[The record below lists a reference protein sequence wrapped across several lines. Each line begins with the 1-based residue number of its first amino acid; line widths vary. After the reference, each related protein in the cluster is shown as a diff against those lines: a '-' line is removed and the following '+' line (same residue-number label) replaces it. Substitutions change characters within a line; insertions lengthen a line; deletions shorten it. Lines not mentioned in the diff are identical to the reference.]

1 MQDLRLVG
9 LSEDSEH
16 VLLADDQGGRYR
28 LPLDHALRSA
38 VRHERPRPAGD
49 DTPTSLSPREVQAL
63 IRAGASAEEVAEL
76 SGWTLEKVHKYEG
89 PIIAEREHVA
99 SLATA
104 VRLRSR
110 GSTSTMLSSRVA
122 ERLHARGVDAA
133 AASWDAWRGAEG
145 PWTLQ
150 LSFPAGGRLREARW
164 HFDVVARTVAPF
176 DDEARWLSE
185 DDDATPEEAARP
197 RGSLVFDLES
207 EGGIDAP
214 DETERGGD
222 RPAPQA
228 VDNEAAAEPPAGRA
242 EPPQS
247 AAADR
252 QDAYEVDSPGMYLH
266 VGTRGH
272 DADED
277 DQMVE
282 SMRQRSRA
290 SRRRRSAPP
299 RSPSGQ
305 DQLPDTPVA
314 PPAEPVTAEHI
325 EAEQIEA
332 REVEA
337 EQVEAQQVDAAE
349 TIAAEPTIELVRDDI
364 AVAVVDQPTQEP
376 ADAVADRATQEP
388 TGTAGDPVE
397 AADPATHDGL
407 GEGYP
412 EDETTGAHLED
423 ETAEAHPDDERP
435 AREPDGAGVDVT
447 VTPAPGPTAA
457 AAGPEHVPGQVTLP
471 ELDAPTPA
479 AHPNPEVA
487 ERPTPPVP
495 DPDQPA
501 PEGKPDTENQA
512 EPQTK
517 DHSENQPEA
526 RPTGRAARRATQQRR
541 RSGRTSVPSWDDVM
555 FGSKKPDND

>member
-197 RGSLVFDLES
+197 RGSRVFDLES

-228 VDNEAAAEPPAGRA
+228 VDTEAAAEQPVDRT
-242 EPPQS
+242 ESPQPG
-247 AAADR
+247 AADR
-252 QDAYEVDSPGMYLH
+252 PDAYEVDSPGMYLH

-305 DQLPDTPVA
+305 DQLPDTPVV
-314 PPAEPVTAEHI
+314 PPAEQVAAEP
-325 EAEQIEA
+325 AA
-332 REVEA
+332 AGEV
-337 EQVEAQQVDAAE
+337 EQVEQV
-349 TIAAEPTIELVRDDI
+349 AAEPTIELARDDI
-364 AVAVVDQPTQEP
+364 AVAVVDQPTQGS

-388 TGTAGDPVE
+388 TDTVGDPTE
-397 AADPATHDGL
+397 AADPAIHDEL

-412 EDETTGAHLED
+412 EDETSG
-423 ETAEAHPDDERP
+423 AHPDDERP
-435 AREPDGAGVDVT
+435 AREPEEGGVDVT

-471 ELDAPTPA
+471 ELDASTPA
-479 AHPNPEVA
+479 AHPDPEVA

-501 PEGKPDTENQA
+501 PENTPATEPRPESKPAPEGKPATEPA
-512 EPQTK
+512 PEGKPATEDQTT
-517 DHSENQPEA
+517 EQPEA